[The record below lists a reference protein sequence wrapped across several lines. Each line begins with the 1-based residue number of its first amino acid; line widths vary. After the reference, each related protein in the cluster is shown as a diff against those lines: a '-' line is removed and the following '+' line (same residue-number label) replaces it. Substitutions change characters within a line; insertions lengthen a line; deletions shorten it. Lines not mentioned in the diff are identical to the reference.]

1 MHTVVGL
8 SLDGQS
14 EWSCKEVDNGFLT
27 NLSMFFFVSYPYV
40 SVGWLLSSLT
50 NDFYNSMTSFLEL
63 SLSVKFS
70 QADYP

>member
-1 MHTVVGL
+1 MHAVVGL

-14 EWSCKEVDNGFLT
+14 EWSRQWFSNQFVDVI
-27 NLSMFFFVSYPYV
+27 FVSYPYV

-70 QADYP
+70 LADYP